1 AEQGEARAQNHYGVK
16 YARGECVPRDYQV
29 AYMWFL
35 LAASQDNK
43 AALKNIDSL
52 AEKMTPEDISIA
64 KQMAREWKPKT

>member
-1 AEQGEARAQNHYGVK
+1 M
-16 YARGECVPRDYQV
+16 PRDYQV

-52 AEKMTPEDISIA
+52 AEKVTPEDISIA
-64 KQMAREWKPKT
+64 KHMARESKPKT